1 VLSMPSSNDLYSPPS
16 LSRGKLHCP
25 CSH

>member
-1 VLSMPSSNDLYSPPS
+1 VLNMPSSNDLYSPPS